1 MQWLYRLLLIKV
13 SFWLPVLAR
22 VVPVLHTFVEGR
34 KNTIAYLTR
43 HRQLNKPLIWMH
55 VSSYGEWQQG
65 QPVWKKLHQK
75 YPNHQFALSFFSASG
90 YELVAP
96 TMDHQNDLVCYL
108 PLDGLGRSREFLQA
122 LQPKV
127 ALFVKYDIWPMMMQ
141 ALEERGIKSL
151 LFSAVFRIQQPYF
164 RNYGG
169 FFRHA
174 LNKLSHIEVQDQA
187 SWDLLTSI
195 GISRI
200 SVSGDTRYDRV
211 KETSLNIKNVDFVD
225 VLAQGRPVVVLGSAW
240 KEDMQLWKTAMD
252 DAHMECLWVVA
263 PHKIDSKHL
272 DELLASVRQPVLKYS
287 TWSAQGYPTQANHP
301 VLVIDNFGLLGSL
314 YQKST
319 VAYIG
324 GGLKTGLHNT
334 LEAAVYGVP
343 LLIGPNY
350 KKFREAQSLVDQGG
364 AWVVST
370 PAQAHHALQTLLHQP
385 ETRAKMGITNAG
397 MVEKHLGAT
406 EKIVRRLETLCTLAA
421 N

>member
-1 MQWLYRLLLIKV
+1 MQLLYRLLLIKI
-13 SFWLPVLAR
+13 SFGLLVLAKVFPVLR
-22 VVPVLHTFVEGR
+22 TFVDGR
-34 KNTIAYLTR
+34 KNTIAYLIQN
-43 HRQLNKPLIWMH
+43 RQKEKPLIWMH

-75 YPNHQFALSFFSASG
+75 YPDHQFALSFFSASG

-108 PLDGLGRSREFLQA
+108 PLDCLGRSRQFLAA

-141 ALEERGIKSL
+141 ALAERGIKSL

-164 RNYGG
+164 KNYGG
-169 FFRHA
+169 LFRRA

-187 SWDLLTSI
+187 SFELMTSI
-195 GISRI
+195 GMTRI

-211 KETSLNIKNVDFVD
+211 KETSLNLKDVDFVD

-240 KEDMQLWKTAMD
+240 KEDMQLWKMAMED
-252 DAHMECLWVVA
+252 TNMDCLWVVA
-263 PHKIDSKHL
+263 PHKIDANHL
-272 DELLASVRQPVLKYS
+272 DELLAGVPQPVLKHS
-287 TWSAQGYPTQANHP
+287 TWSAQGYPSQVKNP
-301 VLVIDNFGLLGSL
+301 LLVIDNFGLLGSL

-343 LLIGPNY
+343 LLIGPDY
-350 KKFREAQSLVDQGG
+350 KKFREAQILVDLGG
-364 AWVVST
+364 ACVIST
-370 PAQAHHALQTLLHQP
+370 PTQAHQALKSLLNQP

>member
-1 MQWLYRLLLIKV
+1 MQLLYRLLLIKI
-13 SFWLPVLAR
+13 SFGLPVLAR
-22 VVPVLHTFVEGR
+22 VFPVLRTFVDGR
-34 KNTIAYLTR
+34 KNTIAYLTQN
-43 HRQLNKPLIWMH
+43 RQKEKPLIWMH

-75 YPNHQFALSFFSASG
+75 YPDHQFALSFFSASG

-108 PLDGLGRSREFLQA
+108 PLDGLGRSRQFLAA

-141 ALEERGIKSL
+141 ALAERGIKSL

-164 RNYGG
+164 KNYGG
-169 FFRHA
+169 LFRRA

-187 SWDLLTSI
+187 SFELLTSI
-195 GISRI
+195 GMTRI

-211 KETSLNIKNVDFVD
+211 KETSLNLKDVDFVD

-240 KEDMQLWKTAMD
+240 KEDMQLWKMAMED
-252 DAHMECLWVVA
+252 TNMDCLWVVA
-263 PHKIDSKHL
+263 PHKIDANHL
-272 DELLASVRQPVLKYS
+272 DELLAGVPQPVFKHS
-287 TWSAQGYPTQANHP
+287 TWSAQGYPIPDENP
-301 VLVIDNFGLLGSL
+301 VLIIDNFGLLGSL

-343 LLIGPNY
+343 LLIGPDY
-350 KKFREAQSLVDQGG
+350 KKFREAQSLVDLGG
-364 AWVVST
+364 AWVIST
-370 PAQAHHALQTLLHQP
+370 PTQAHQALKSLLNQT

-397 MVEKHLGAT
+397 LVEKHLGAT

>member
-1 MQWLYRLLLIKV
+1 
-13 SFWLPVLAR
+13 
-22 VVPVLHTFVEGR
+22 
-34 KNTIAYLTR
+34 
-43 HRQLNKPLIWMH
+43 
-55 VSSYGEWQQG
+55 
-65 QPVWKKLHQK
+65 
-75 YPNHQFALSFFSASG
+75 
-90 YELVAP
+90 
-96 TMDHQNDLVCYL
+96 MDHQNDLVCYI
-108 PLDGLGRSREFLQA
+108 PLDGLGRSRQFLEA

-141 ALEERGIKSL
+141 ALEERGVKSL

-169 FFRHA
+169 LFRHA

-187 SWDLLTSI
+187 SFELLTSI
-195 GISRI
+195 GMSRI

-211 KETSLNIKNVDFVD
+211 KETSLNLKDVDFVD

-240 KEDMQLWKTAMD
+240 KEDMQLWKTAMED
-252 DAHMECLWVVA
+252 TQIDCLWVLA
-263 PHKIDSKHL
+263 PHKIDAKHL
-272 DELLASVRQPVLKYS
+272 DELLAGVRQPVLTHS
-287 TWSAQGYPTQANHP
+287 TWSAQGYPTQDENP

-343 LLIGPNY
+343 LLIGPDY
-350 KKFREAQSLVDQGG
+350 KKFREAQSLVDLGG

-370 PAQAHHALQTLLHQP
+370 PMQAHQALKTLLNKP

-397 MVEKHLGAT
+397 MVEKYLGAT